1 MTVLSGH
8 RLARLVADR
17 TGQPALGHDADVVG
31 RVLPFTLGSHAADLL
46 VDWSRGPDDP
56 LYRLLVPHRDLLA
69 PADFS
74 AVERTLRDGDAD
86 RLRLVVDGLRERL
99 DPHPAGRDPWD
110 VRHTYPGTLH
120 VLPDRGRTCPAH
132 CASCLRPTRFAGDP
146 ARRAAREGPAA
157 MAARLTR
164 HPEITDVLLD
174 GEDPLALRARD
185 LDAYLSPLLACPRV
199 RSIRIATTA
208 VVHAPERFLRTA
220 DGAATADDADDLLR
234 LLERVVATG
243 RRLSLLVR
251 VSHPRELDPVPTR
264 RAVAR
269 IQATGAVIRT
279 RLPVLRR
286 VNDDAGVWARMWRAQ
301 SALGLVPHRVLVE
314 RGAGARRC
322 FGLPLAEVLDVHTEG
337 VRRRDGAG
345 APRGPEVPTAY
356 GPGAADAL
364 SSPVMSTEL
373 GALAVDGVV
382 RRRQGP
388 AFALRVLR
396 ARDPGLVGAVAY
408 ARFDPAARWWD
419 ELVPYG
425 PGDRTVIPGG
435 RLTPE
440 DVTGGA

>member
-1 MTVLSGH
+1 MTVLTGR

-17 TGQPALGHDADVVG
+17 TGRPDLGHDADVVG
-31 RVLPFTLGSHAADLL
+31 RVLPLTLGSHAADRL
-46 VDWSRGPDDP
+46 VDWSRAPDDP

-69 PADFS
+69 PADFA
-74 AVERTLRDGDAD
+74 AVERSLRDGDGD

-99 DPHPAGRDPWD
+99 DPHPAGREPWD
-110 VRHTYPGTLH
+110 VRHPYPGTLC

-132 CASCLRPTRFAGDP
+132 CASCLRPSRFAGDP
-146 ARRAAREGPAA
+146 AGRPARGGPAA
-157 MAARLTR
+157 MAARLAR

-185 LDAYLSPLLACPRV
+185 LDAYLAPLLARPRV
-199 RSIRIATTA
+199 RTIRIATTA
-208 VVHAPERFLRTA
+208 VIHAPERFLRTA
-220 DGAATADDADDLLR
+220 DGAADADDLLR

-251 VSHPRELDPVPTR
+251 VSHPRELDPAPTR

-269 IQATGAVIRT
+269 VQATGAVIRT
-279 RLPVLRR
+279 RLPVLRL

-314 RGAGARRC
+314 RGAGVRRC
-322 FGLPLAEVLDVHTEG
+322 FALPLAEVLDVHAEG
-337 VRRRDGAG
+337 VRLRGAAG
-345 APRGPEVPTAY
+345 GPYGPDSPAAY
-356 GPGAADAL
+356 GPEAPVDLGG
-364 SSPVMSTEL
+364 PVMSTEL
-373 GALAVDGVV
+373 GAVAVDGVV
-382 RRRQGP
+382 RRPQGP

-396 ARDPGLVGAVAY
+396 ARDPALAGAVAY

-425 PGDRTVIPGG
+425 PGDRIVVPGG

-440 DVTGGA
+440 DVTGGG